1 MLGFLEPPNE
11 IIALSEQ
18 SVIYF
23 FASKTIVGGL
33 LGGILGVEIAKKLV
47 GIMHS
52 SGDLFCFPIIL
63 GIMIGRIVKQQCVRG
78 VTFQPTQ
85 IAGRVSHFDPK
96 LDRITLS
103 EVRTAILEQTDLFL
117 PEDLIPVP
125 CHPDAIAM
133 GYALKLGDEIVPLT
147 RYFSPEELLSTS
159 RNTINFEQ
167 VPEVTEKIYNLF
179 STSCS
184 TETAL
189 DELKSLMCCLPKI
202 DAPELK
208 YDNLFRVIIMQFYDA
223 YNMDI
228 RGVKKSCV
236 HIVHQDGRVI
246 L

>member
-1 MLGFLEPPNE
+1 M
-11 IIALSEQ
+11 
-18 SVIYF
+18 IYF

-47 GIMHS
+47 GIKHS

-184 TETAL
+184 TEAAS